1 MADGSVEH
9 SPQRYARLAGGL
21 YLTVIALGI
30 FAEGYVVNT
39 MTVSGDMTASA
50 LNIVAGATLWN
61 LGVLANVL
69 LVVCALPL
77 SWFIY
82 LLLRP
87 AGKNLMVLALLFNLV
102 SLAVEAISKLA
113 LILVLPILTS
123 AGYANAFEPAQVH
136 ALANMALK
144 VHSIAFNVALIFFGF
159 TCIVYGHLIYSSGY
173 LPKLLGVL
181 MQVAGASYLL
191 ACFSILFAPA
201 LSNWINPAILVL
213 PLIGESSLCIWLLL
227 KGVNVEKWQEK
238 LSLRP
243 QERAQAGKNYC
254 VSCVSVFTACSAWWR
269 SLPACSATSSI
280 RPTLSYQNYRAN

>member
-39 MTVSGDMTASA
+39 MTVAGDMSASA
-50 LNIVAGATLWN
+50 LNIVSGATLWN

-181 MQVAGASYLL
+181 MQIAGASYLL
-191 ACFSILFAPA
+191 ACFSILFAPT

-243 QERAQAGKNYC
+243 QERAQA
-254 VSCVSVFTACSAWWR
+254 
-269 SLPACSATSSI
+269 
-280 RPTLSYQNYRAN
+280 